1 VADHLRADLTQIADM
16 ARSLDRL
23 RAEFADITR
32 VSDVGAD
39 TGDQVLASALA
50 DFATGWSDKRNQLI
64 GQLRDL
70 SELAGKAV
78 QEYTG
83 TDTTL
88 AHALTGTGTGAGAG
102 AGAGKSHPGGGG

>member
-1 VADHLRADLTQIADM
+1 MADHLKADLTQIADM
-16 ARSLDRL
+16 SRSLDRL
-23 RAEFADITR
+23 RAEFANITW

-39 TGDQVLASALA
+39 AGDPVLASALT

-70 SELAGKAV
+70 SELADKAV

-83 TDTTL
+83 TDTALT
-88 AHALTGTGTGAGAG
+88 HALTGTGAGAG
-102 AGAGKSHPGGGG
+102 KSHTGGGG